1 MDPIQ
6 QRLQA
11 VYQRKPE
18 SDIDRKLKSAST
30 TVLDQRIAFHDASK
44 VTTCPNSQLKGKY
57 LFMKPSTNMEAMKAS
72 STMQTMKPN
81 GNSVP
86 GHTVTPVK
94 KGKVMNQLRKIY

>member
-11 VYQRKPE
+11 VYQQKSE

-30 TVLDQRIAFHDASK
+30 TVLDQRITFHDASK

-57 LFMKPSTNMEAMKAS
+57 LFMKPSTNM
-72 STMQTMKPN
+72 QTMKPSTITQTVKPN
-81 GNSVP
+81 CNSVP
-86 GHTVTPVK
+86 VHTAKPVK
-94 KGKVMNQLRKIY
+94 KGKIINQV